1 MFDWR
6 DLNHNGEI
14 EPFEEMEADEA
25 LCTSR
30 EEHIA
35 LFGNPGNFDDD
46 DDFDYNLDDCFDD
59 YFDSNSD
66 DDYFDDCFD
75 GDC

>member
-1 MFDWR
+1 MYDWR
-6 DLNHNGEI
+6 DLNNNGEI

-35 LFGNPGNFDDD
+35 LFGNPGNFDDND
-46 DDFDYNLDDCFDD
+46 NDELDDCYDD
-59 YFDSNSD
+59 YFDGNSD
-66 DDYFDDCFD
+66 DYYDDCFD